1 MNCDILLFDLDGTLT
16 DSGPGIMHAAQYAL
30 RGGGIEVA
38 DSSTLSFFVGPPLAD
53 IFLRYFPPQ
62 EVGAAIARFREYYR
76 ETGWLEN
83 APYPGIEACLQA
95 LCAAGKTLYVATS
108 KLETLAFQVLSHF
121 GLDRY
126 FAGIFGAPP
135 DDVDAG
141 RKAAVIGAAL
151 SAAHCTD
158 PSRAVMIGDR
168 EHDILGGRQ
177 VGVRTIGVLYGYG
190 SLNELTQ
197 AGADD
202 IAATPEQL
210 RDLILR
216 HD

>member
-53 IFLRYFPPQ
+53 SFLRYFPPQ
-62 EVGAAIARFREYYR
+62 EVGAAIARFREYYH

-83 APYPGIEACLQA
+83 APYPGIETCLQA
-95 LCAAGKTLYVATS
+95 LCATGKTLYVATS
-108 KLETLAFQVLSHF
+108 KLETLAFQVLSYF

-135 DDVDAG
+135 DDVDAIVQTID
-141 RKAAVIGAAL
+141 RCFQSPAL
-151 SAAHCTD
+151 EES
-158 PSRAVMIGDR
+158 
-168 EHDILGGRQ
+168 
-177 VGVRTIGVLYGYG
+177 
-190 SLNELTQ
+190 
-197 AGADD
+197 
-202 IAATPEQL
+202 IAAAGRRDAMRQTWAHSAERYIQL
-210 RDLILR
+210 FKELQI
-216 HD
+216 

>member
-62 EVGAAIARFREYYR
+62 EVGAAIARFREYYH

-83 APYPGIEACLQA
+83 APYPGIETCLQA
-95 LCAAGKTLYVATS
+95 LCAAGKSLYVATS

-121 GLDRY
+121 QIIDLNHTFPLIPIRIVLYKELKNERY
-126 FAGIFGAPP
+126 F
-135 DDVDAG
+135 
-141 RKAAVIGAAL
+141 
-151 SAAHCTD
+151 
-158 PSRAVMIGDR
+158 
-168 EHDILGGRQ
+168 
-177 VGVRTIGVLYGYG
+177 
-190 SLNELTQ
+190 
-197 AGADD
+197 
-202 IAATPEQL
+202 
-210 RDLILR
+210 
-216 HD
+216 

>member
-62 EVGAAIARFREYYR
+62 EVGAAIARFREYYH

-83 APYPGIEACLQA
+83 APYPGIETCLQA

-126 FAGIFGAPP
+126 FAGIFGAPA
-135 DDVDAG
+135 VGNSGQAG
-141 RKAAVIGAAL
+141 EKIRR
-151 SAAHCTD
+151 HQQP
-158 PSRAVMIGDR
+158 PSRVAPHGFR
-168 EHDILGGRQ
+168 PASARK
-177 VGVRTIGVLYGYG
+177 
-190 SLNELTQ
+190 
-197 AGADD
+197 
-202 IAATPEQL
+202 EQT
-210 RDLILR
+210 RPSR
-216 HD
+216 RRSRPRSR